1 MFLVTAVQN
10 KSFQDFVQPIA
21 GNRNCQAMAQ
31 AFDARIA
38 YFHITDEPV
47 RYRCFSSKAST
58 RLLFDG
64 GLNVRE
70 SNVGLKTI
78 ELSLLHYKSKKTET
92 RVRAIPGH
100 TCPVFAVRS
109 SFNCPQRGWNSAQS
123 AAAPSLR
130 CCATCRC
137 ATSSCCFSSRLAT
150 FWSYVGNSTSTFC
163 TNNRPQISLLGL
175 LATAVGTHT
184 IESNQKP

>member
-1 MFLVTAVQN
+1 MLESPTFILQTNLYVIVASQAKRQRDYCSMAAWMFVSQTSGWTQLN
-10 KSFQDFVQPIA
+10 
-21 GNRNCQAMAQ
+21 
-31 AFDARIA
+31 
-38 YFHITDEPV
+38 FH
-47 RYRCFSSKAST
+47 CFT
-58 RLLFDG
+58 RK
-64 GLNVRE
+64 R
-70 SNVGLKTI
+70 
-78 ELSLLHYKSKKTET
+78 KKTET